1 MSPLHN
7 HHRRTPLR
15 EDSVCKLLENSC
27 DLISDDDDEEVIEL
41 LVEEGQVPILIQR
54 KPQGQNKLES
64 QDFFDEED
72 DESSLSQR
80 DSYPLGAGCLP
91 CTPKSSKKTPKPNWC
106 QKHGGGKSTANWCCG
121 VVAKT
126 VKKTTKKL

>member
-1 MSPLHN
+1 M
-7 HHRRTPLR
+7 
-15 EDSVCKLLENSC
+15 
-27 DLISDDDDEEVIEL
+27 SDDEDEEVIEL

-54 KPQGQNKLES
+54 KTPLQPQLKQGSE
-64 QDFFDEED
+64 QDFFDEDED

-91 CTPKSSKKTPKPNWC
+91 CTPKSSKKVSKNAAANWC
-106 QKHGGGKSTANWCCG
+106 QKHQKSTASWCCG
-121 VVAKT
+121 VVANT